1 MAAEAHMKRAGYRTR
16 NTIFLL
22 LLTISG
28 GAFAQSETPWDSAY
42 FGVNMGDASG
52 NTCSAWTP
60 NGAGI
65 DSGSD
70 TVLSNQTCAGGGHF
84 VGGVQLGDNFQ
95 YKRLAWGLGVDL
107 DAAASKS
114 ATQSVK
120 YSGESPPPGTYVSSG
135 RQNPNGFA
143 VIGPRIGYAGDLF
156 LPYLRAGALIAS
168 GAHDSV
174 LSFTPAKATK
184 PTVSFDG
191 GRNFSS
197 VGWAAGAGTEIGLNG
212 PWSISLEY
220 LHANLGKGS
229 STTAACSGPVA
240 ACAAFSGISFDNIH
254 DGFTANIYRIGIT
267 YWFGYWGR

>member
-1 MAAEAHMKRAGYRTR
+1 MKRAGYRTR
-16 NTIFLL
+16 NTVFLL

-70 TVLSNQTCAGGGHF
+70 TVLSNRTCAGGGHF
-84 VGGVQLGDNFQ
+84 VGGVHLGDNFQ
-95 YKRLAWGLGVDL
+95 YKRLAWGLGMDL

-120 YSGESPPPGTYVSSG
+120 YSGESPPPGTYLSSG
-135 RQNPNGFA
+135 RQNPSGFA
-143 VIGPRIGYAGDLF
+143 VIGPRIGYAGDLW
-156 LPYLRAGALIAS
+156 LPYLRAGALIAG

-184 PTVSFDG
+184 STVSFDG
-191 GRNFSS
+191 GRNFSAA
-197 VGWAAGAGTEIGLNG
+197 GWVVGAGTEIGLNG

-229 STTAACSGPVA
+229 STSAACSGPVA
-240 ACAAFSGISFDNIH
+240 ACAAFSGISFDDIH
-254 DGFTANIYRIGIT
+254 DGFAANIYRIGIT